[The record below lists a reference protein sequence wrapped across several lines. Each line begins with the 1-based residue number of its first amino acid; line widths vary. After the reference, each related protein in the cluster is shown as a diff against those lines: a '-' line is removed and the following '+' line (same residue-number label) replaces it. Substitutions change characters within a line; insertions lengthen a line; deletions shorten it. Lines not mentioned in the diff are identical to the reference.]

1 MTIQSLAA
9 YPLPTAEELPT
20 GRVNW
25 PFEPGRAALLVHD
38 MQHYFVDFYGAGNP
52 LINQVIDHIATL
64 IRQARALGMPVV
76 YTAQPAEQSQADRAL
91 LNDMWGPG
99 LTRAPER
106 QPIVSA
112 LAPEPQ
118 DTVLTKWR
126 YSAFYRSPLAE
137 LMAQW
142 GRDQLVICG
151 IYGHIGVMQTAVDAF
166 MRDIRPFLVAD
177 AIADFSREDHLLAL
191 SYVSRNAGRVITVAE
206 VMAAAS
212 KRPLTRESLRAQV
225 LARLPAEMQQ
235 EQPAE
240 DDNLLDYGLDSLAV
254 MGLVEEWRQQGL
266 VVELAE
272 LARNPTLAHWW
283 GILSRQ
289 LNVSQSNV
297 SQHNVSQAKAHQVN
311 EDHVSEPECTP

>member
-38 MQHYFVDFYGAGNP
+38 MQHYFVDFYGPDNP

-99 LTRAPER
+99 LNKSPELQQVVAGLRPER
-106 QPIVSA
+106 D
-112 LAPEPQ
+112 
-118 DTVLTKWR
+118 DTVLVKWR
-126 YSAFYRSPLAE
+126 YSAFCRSPLAE
-137 LMAQW
+137 LMAGW

-206 VMAAAS
+206 VMAAS
-212 KRPLTRESLRAQV
+212 KRPLTRESLRDLV

-235 EQPAE
+235 EQPTE

-254 MGLVEEWRQQGL
+254 MGLVEEWHQQGL

-272 LARNPTLAHWW
+272 LARTPTLAHWW
-283 GILSRQ
+283 ALLSRQ
-289 LNVSQSNV
+289 LNVSQTT
-297 SQHNVSQAKAHQVN
+297 AYQVN

>member
-38 MQHYFVDFYGAGNP
+38 MQHYFVDFYGPDNP

-106 QPIVSA
+106 QPIVPA

-118 DTVLTKWR
+118 DTVLAKWR
-126 YSAFYRSPLAE
+126 YSAFCRSPLVE
-137 LMAQW
+137 LMAEW

-177 AIADFSREDHLLAL
+177 AIADFSREDHLMAL

-206 VMAAAS
+206 VMAAS

-225 LARLPAEMQQ
+225 LARLPAEMQH
-235 EQPAE
+235 EQPTE

-272 LARNPTLAHWW
+272 LARTPTLAHWW
-283 GILSRQ
+283 ALLSRQ
-289 LNVSQSNV
+289 LNVSQ
-297 SQHNVSQAKAHQVN
+297 AKAYQVN

>member
-1 MTIQSLAA
+1 MTIQSLVA
-9 YPLPTAEELPT
+9 YPLPTAEELPI

-38 MQHYFVDFYGAGNP
+38 MQHYFIDFYGPGNP

-106 QPIVSA
+106 QSIVSA

-126 YSAFYRSPLAE
+126 YSAFCRSPLAE
-137 LMAQW
+137 LMAEW

-212 KRPLTRESLRAQV
+212 KRPLTRESLRDLV
-225 LARLPAEMQQ
+225 LARLPAEMQH
-235 EQPAE
+235 EPPTE

-254 MGLVEEWRQQGL
+254 MGLVEEWRQQEV

-272 LARNPTLAHWW
+272 LARTPTLAHWW
-283 GILSRQ
+283 DLLSRQ
-289 LNVSQSNV
+289 LNVSQPNV
-297 SQHNVSQAKAHQVN
+297 SQDTAHQVN
-311 EDHVSEPECTP
+311 EVHVSEPECTP

>member
-9 YPLPTAEELPT
+9 YPLPTAEELPS

-38 MQHYFVDFYGAGNP
+38 MQHYFVDFYGPDNP

-106 QPIVSA
+106 QPIVPA

-126 YSAFYRSPLAE
+126 YSAFCRSPLAE
-137 LMAQW
+137 LMAGW

-206 VMAAAS
+206 VMAAS
-212 KRPLTRESLRAQV
+212 KRPLSRESLRDLV

-235 EQPAE
+235 EQPTE

-266 VVELAE
+266 VVELSE
-272 LARNPTLAHWW
+272 LARTPTLAQWW
-283 GILSRQ
+283 ELLS
-289 LNVSQSNV
+289 
-297 SQHNVSQAKAHQVN
+297 SQHNVSQLNVSQDTAYQVN

>member
-38 MQHYFVDFYGAGNP
+38 MQHYFVDFYGPDNP

-106 QPIVSA
+106 QPIVPA

-126 YSAFYRSPLAE
+126 YSAFCRSPLAE
-137 LMAQW
+137 LMAGW
-142 GRDQLVICG
+142 ERDQLVICG

-212 KRPLTRESLRAQV
+212 KRPLTRELLRDQV

-235 EQPAE
+235 EQPTE

-266 VVELAE
+266 LVELAE
-272 LARNPTLAHWW
+272 LARTPTLAHWW
-283 GILSRQ
+283 ALLSSQ
-289 LNVSQSNV
+289 LNVSQ
-297 SQHNVSQAKAHQVN
+297 ATAYQVN
-311 EDHVSEPECTP
+311 EEHVSEPECTP

>member
-1 MTIQSLAA
+1 
-9 YPLPTAEELPT
+9 
-20 GRVNW
+20 
-25 PFEPGRAALLVHD
+25 
-38 MQHYFVDFYGAGNP
+38 
-52 LINQVIDHIATL
+52 
-64 IRQARALGMPVV
+64 MPVV

-126 YSAFYRSPLAE
+126 YSAFCRSPLAE
-137 LMAQW
+137 LMAEW

-206 VMAAAS
+206 VMAAS

-235 EQPAE
+235 EQPTE

-272 LARNPTLAHWW
+272 LARTPTLAHWW
-283 GILSRQ
+283 VLLSRQ
-289 LNVSQSNV
+289 LNVSQ
-297 SQHNVSQAKAHQVN
+297 AKARQVN
-311 EDHVSEPECTP
+311 EVHVSEPECTP

>member
-9 YPLPTAEELPT
+9 YTLPTAEELPT

-25 PFEPGRAALLVHD
+25 PFEPGRAAVLVHD
-38 MQHYFVDFYGAGNP
+38 MQHYFVDFYGPDNP

-106 QPIVSA
+106 QPIVPA

-126 YSAFYRSPLAE
+126 YSAFCRSPLAE
-137 LMAQW
+137 LMAEW

-191 SYVSRNAGRVITVAE
+191 SYVSRNAGRVISVAE
-206 VMAAAS
+206 VMAAS
-212 KRPLTRESLRAQV
+212 KRPLTRESLRALV

-266 VVELAE
+266 VVDLAE
-272 LARNPTLAHWW
+272 LARTPTLAHWW
-283 GILSRQ
+283 GLLSRQ
-289 LNVSQSNV
+289 LNVSQ
-297 SQHNVSQAKAHQVN
+297 ATAHQVN
-311 EDHVSEPECTP
+311 EDHVSEPECIP

>member
-9 YPLPTAEELPT
+9 YPLPTAEELPS

-38 MQHYFVDFYGAGNP
+38 MQHYFVDFYGPDNP

-126 YSAFYRSPLAE
+126 YSAFCRSPLVE
-137 LMAQW
+137 LMAEW

-166 MRDIRPFLVAD
+166 MRDIHPFLVAD

-206 VMAAAS
+206 VMAAS

-235 EQPAE
+235 EQPTE

-266 VVELAE
+266 VVDLAE
-272 LARNPTLAHWW
+272 LARTPTLAHWW
-283 GILSRQ
+283 DLLSR
-289 LNVSQSNV
+289 
-297 SQHNVSQAKAHQVN
+297 QHNVSQPNVSQATAYQVN
-311 EDHVSEPECTP
+311 EVHVSEPECTP

>member
-9 YPLPTAEELPT
+9 YPLPTVEALPT

-38 MQHYFVDFYGAGNP
+38 MQHYFVDFYGPDNP

-106 QPIVSA
+106 QPIVPA

-126 YSAFYRSPLAE
+126 YSAFCRSPLAE
-137 LMAQW
+137 LMAEW

-206 VMAAAS
+206 VVAAAS
-212 KRPLTRESLRAQV
+212 KRPLTRELLRDQV

-235 EQPAE
+235 EQPTE

-283 GILSRQ
+283 ELLSRQ
-289 LNVSQSNV
+289 LNVSQANV
-297 SQHNVSQAKAHQVN
+297 SQGTTYQVN
-311 EDHVSEPECTP
+311 EGHVSEPECTP

>member
-38 MQHYFVDFYGAGNP
+38 MQHYFVDFYGADNP

-106 QPIVSA
+106 QPIVPA

-126 YSAFYRSPLAE
+126 YSAFCRSPLAE
-137 LMAQW
+137 LMAEW

-206 VMAAAS
+206 VMAAS

-235 EQPAE
+235 EQPTE

-283 GILSRQ
+283 ELLSRQ
-289 LNVSQSNV
+289 LNASQANV
-297 SQHNVSQAKAHQVN
+297 SQGTAHQVN
-311 EDHVSEPECTP
+311 EGHVSEPECTP

>member
-1 MTIQSLAA
+1 MTIQSLSA

-126 YSAFYRSPLAE
+126 YSAFCRSPLVE
-137 LMAQW
+137 LMAEW

-206 VMAAAS
+206 VMAAS

-235 EQPAE
+235 EQPTE

-266 VVELAE
+266 VVDLAE
-272 LARNPTLAHWW
+272 LARTPTLAHWW
-283 GILSRQ
+283 DLLSR
-289 LNVSQSNV
+289 
-297 SQHNVSQAKAHQVN
+297 QHNVSQPNVSQGTAYQVN

>member
-1 MTIQSLAA
+1 
-9 YPLPTAEELPT
+9 
-20 GRVNW
+20 
-25 PFEPGRAALLVHD
+25 
-38 MQHYFVDFYGAGNP
+38 
-52 LINQVIDHIATL
+52 
-64 IRQARALGMPVV
+64 MPVV

-106 QPIVSA
+106 QPIVPA

-126 YSAFYRSPLAE
+126 YSAFCRSPLAE

-206 VMAAAS
+206 VMAAS

-235 EQPAE
+235 EQPTE

-266 VVELAE
+266 VAELAE
-272 LARNPTLAHWW
+272 LARTPTLAQWW
-283 GILSRQ
+283 ELLSRQHNVSQ
-289 LNVSQSNV
+289 LNVSQDT
-297 SQHNVSQAKAHQVN
+297 AHQVN

>member
-25 PFEPGRAALLVHD
+25 LFEPGRAALLVHD
-38 MQHYFVDFYGAGNP
+38 MQHYFVDFYGPDNP

-126 YSAFYRSPLAE
+126 YSAFCRSPLVE
-137 LMAQW
+137 LMAEW

-206 VMAAAS
+206 VMAAS

-235 EQPAE
+235 EQPTE

-272 LARNPTLAHWW
+272 LARTPTLAHWW
-283 GILSRQ
+283 ALLSRQ
-289 LNVSQSNV
+289 LNVCQGT
-297 SQHNVSQAKAHQVN
+297 AYQVN

>member
-38 MQHYFVDFYGAGNP
+38 MQHYFVDFYGPGNS

-126 YSAFYRSPLAE
+126 YSAFCRSPLVE

-177 AIADFSREDHLLAL
+177 AIADFSREDHLMAL

-206 VMAAAS
+206 VVAAS
-212 KRPLTRESLRAQV
+212 KRPLTRESLRDQV

-235 EQPAE
+235 EQPTE

-272 LARNPTLAHWW
+272 LARTPTLAHWW
-283 GILSRQ
+283 ALLSRQ
-289 LNVSQSNV
+289 LNVSQDS
-297 SQHNVSQAKAHQVN
+297 AYQVN
-311 EDHVSEPECTP
+311 EEHVSEPECTP

>member
-9 YPLPTAEELPT
+9 YPLPTTEELPT

-126 YSAFYRSPLAE
+126 YSAFCRSPLVE
-137 LMAQW
+137 LMAEW

-235 EQPAE
+235 EQPTE

-254 MGLVEEWRQQGL
+254 MGLVEAWRQQGL

-283 GILSRQ
+283 ALLSRQ
-289 LNVSQSNV
+289 LNVSQA
-297 SQHNVSQAKAHQVN
+297 NVSQATAHQVN

>member
-38 MQHYFVDFYGAGNP
+38 MQHYFVDFYGPDNP

-106 QPIVSA
+106 QPIVPA

-126 YSAFYRSPLAE
+126 YSAFCRSPLAE
-137 LMAQW
+137 LMAGW

-212 KRPLTRESLRAQV
+212 KRPLTRELLRDQV

-235 EQPAE
+235 EQPTE

-272 LARNPTLAHWW
+272 LARTPTLAHWW
-283 GILSRQ
+283 ALLSSQ
-289 LNVSQSNV
+289 LNVSQ
-297 SQHNVSQAKAHQVN
+297 ATAYQVN
-311 EDHVSEPECTP
+311 EEHVSEPECTP

>member
-9 YPLPTAEELPT
+9 YQLPTAAELPT

-38 MQHYFVDFYGAGNP
+38 MQHYFVDFYGPDNP

-91 LNDMWGPG
+91 LSDMWGPG

-106 QPIVSA
+106 QPIVPA

-137 LMAQW
+137 LMAEW

-206 VMAAAS
+206 VMAAS

-283 GILSRQ
+283 ELLSRQ
-289 LNVSQSNV
+289 FNLSQPNVIQLK
-297 SQHNVSQAKAHQVN
+297 VSQATAHQAN
-311 EDHVSEPECTP
+311 EVHVSEPECTP

>member
-1 MTIQSLAA
+1 MTIQSLVA

-126 YSAFYRSPLAE
+126 YSAFCRSPLVE
-137 LMAQW
+137 LMAEW

-206 VMAAAS
+206 VMAAS
-212 KRPLTRESLRAQV
+212 KRPLTRESLRDLV

-235 EQPAE
+235 EQPTE

-272 LARNPTLAHWW
+272 LARTPTLAHWW
-283 GILSRQ
+283 ALLSRQ
-289 LNVSQSNV
+289 LNVSQDT
-297 SQHNVSQAKAHQVN
+297 AYQVN
-311 EDHVSEPECTP
+311 EEHVSEPECTP

>member
-38 MQHYFVDFYGAGNP
+38 MQHYFVDFYGPGNP

-91 LNDMWGPG
+91 LSDMWGLG

-106 QPIVSA
+106 QPIVPA

-137 LMAQW
+137 LMAEW

-206 VMAAAS
+206 VIAAS

-235 EQPAE
+235 EQPTE

-254 MGLVEEWRQQGL
+254 MGLVEEWRQQEL

-272 LARNPTLAHWW
+272 LARTPTLAHWW
-283 GILSRQ
+283 ALLSRQ
-289 LNVSQSNV
+289 LHVN
-297 SQHNVSQAKAHQVN
+297 QATAYQVN
-311 EDHVSEPECTP
+311 EEHISEPECIP

>member
-9 YPLPTAEELPT
+9 YPLPTAAELPT

-38 MQHYFVDFYGAGNP
+38 MQHYFVDFYGPDNP

-64 IRQARALGMPVV
+64 IRQARAFGMPVV

-106 QPIVSA
+106 QPIVPA

-126 YSAFYRSPLAE
+126 YSAFCRSPLAE
-137 LMAQW
+137 LMAEW

-212 KRPLTRESLRAQV
+212 KRPLARESLRDLV
-225 LARLPAEMQQ
+225 LVRLPAEMQH

-283 GILSRQ
+283 GILARQ
-289 LNVSQSNV
+289 PNVR
-297 SQHNVSQAKAHQVN
+297 QATAHQVN

>member
-1 MTIQSLAA
+1 MCIRDS
-9 YPLPTAEELPT
+9 
-20 GRVNW
+20 NW

-38 MQHYFVDFYGAGNP
+38 MQHYFVDFYGPGNP
-52 LINQVIDHIATL
+52 LINQVIDHIASL

-76 YTAQPAEQSQADRAL
+76 YTAQPAQQSQADRAL
-91 LNDMWGPG
+91 LNDLWGPG

-106 QPIVSA
+106 QPIVAA

-126 YSAFYRSPLAE
+126 YSAFCRSPLAE
-137 LMAQW
+137 LMAGW

-212 KRPLTRESLRAQV
+212 TPPLTRESLRAQV
-225 LARLPAEMQQ
+225 LARLPAELQQ

-240 DDNLLDYGLDSLAV
+240 EDNLLDYGLDSLTV
-254 MGLVEEWRQQGL
+254 MGLVAEWRQQGQL
-266 VVELAE
+266 VELAE

-283 GILSRQ
+283 TLLSRQPNVSQPNVSQAKVSQ
-289 LNVSQSNV
+289 LNVSQD
-297 SQHNVSQAKAHQVN
+297 KAHQVN
-311 EDHVSEPECTP
+311 EDHVSELECTP

>member
-38 MQHYFVDFYGAGNP
+38 MQHYFVDFYGVDNP

-106 QPIVSA
+106 QPIVPA

-126 YSAFYRSPLAE
+126 YSAFCRSPLVE
-137 LMAQW
+137 LMAGW

-206 VMAAAS
+206 VMAAS

-225 LARLPAEMQQ
+225 LARLPAEMQH
-235 EQPAE
+235 EQPTE

-272 LARNPTLAHWW
+272 LARTPTLAHWW
-283 GILSRQ
+283 ALLSRQ
-289 LNVSQSNV
+289 LNVSQPTVN
-297 SQHNVSQAKAHQVN
+297 QATANQVN
-311 EDHVSEPECTP
+311 EVHVSEPECTP

>member
-25 PFEPGRAALLVHD
+25 PFEPGRAVLLVHD
-38 MQHYFVDFYGAGNP
+38 MQHYFVDFYGPDNS

-106 QPIVSA
+106 QPIVPA

-126 YSAFYRSPLAE
+126 YSAFCRSPLAE
-137 LMAQW
+137 LMAEW

-206 VMAAAS
+206 VMAVAS
-212 KRPLTRESLRAQV
+212 KRPLTRELLRAQV
-225 LARLPAEMQQ
+225 LARLPAEMQH
-235 EQPAE
+235 EQPTE

-254 MGLVEEWRQQGL
+254 MGLVEEWHQQGL

-283 GILSRQ
+283 GLLSRQ
-289 LNVSQSNV
+289 LNVSQDT
-297 SQHNVSQAKAHQVN
+297 AHQVN

>member
-1 MTIQSLAA
+1 MTIQSLVA
-9 YPLPTAEELPT
+9 YPLPTAEELPI

-38 MQHYFVDFYGAGNP
+38 MQHYFIDFYGPGNP

-106 QPIVSA
+106 QSIVSA

-126 YSAFYRSPLAE
+126 YSAFCRSPLAE
-137 LMAQW
+137 LMAEW

-212 KRPLTRESLRAQV
+212 KRPLTRESLRDLV
-225 LARLPAEMQQ
+225 LARLPAEMQH
-235 EQPAE
+235 EPPTE

-254 MGLVEEWRQQGL
+254 MGLVEEWRQQGV

-272 LARNPTLAHWW
+272 LARTPTLAHWW
-283 GILSRQ
+283 DLLSRQ
-289 LNVSQSNV
+289 LNVSQPNV
-297 SQHNVSQAKAHQVN
+297 SQDSAHQVN
-311 EDHVSEPECTP
+311 EVHVSEPECTP

>member
-9 YPLPTAEELPT
+9 YPLPTVEELPT

-38 MQHYFVDFYGAGNP
+38 MQHYFVDFYGADNP

-126 YSAFYRSPLAE
+126 YSAFCRSPLVE
-137 LMAQW
+137 LMAEW

-206 VMAAAS
+206 VMAAS
-212 KRPLTRESLRAQV
+212 KLPLSRESLRAQV
-225 LARLPAEMQQ
+225 LARLPVEMQH
-235 EQPAE
+235 EQPTE

-272 LARNPTLAHWW
+272 LARMPTLAHWW
-283 GILSRQ
+283 GLLSRQ
-289 LNVSQSNV
+289 LNVSQ
-297 SQHNVSQAKAHQVN
+297 ATAHQVN
-311 EDHVSEPECTP
+311 EEHVSEPECTP